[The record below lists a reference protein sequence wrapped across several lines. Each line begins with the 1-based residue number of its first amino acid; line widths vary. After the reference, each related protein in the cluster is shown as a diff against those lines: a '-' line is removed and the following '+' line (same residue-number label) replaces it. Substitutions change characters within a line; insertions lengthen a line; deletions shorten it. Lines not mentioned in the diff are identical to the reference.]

1 MHGSLRIL
9 ALWMTVVPG
18 IFGHAHHDDLAKLRA
33 KFAQATKP
41 VDKGKLMVRLG
52 RAEFDQIE
60 KQVSDNNLSA
70 AAGSLR
76 EYQEQADSVGKAL
89 DGLGVDA
96 EKHSAGFLQLQISVR
111 EALGRLN
118 NIVVGLT
125 ADEQK
130 PFVDAREDLDAL
142 NRHLLGELF
151 PSRSH

>member
-1 MHGSLRIL
+1 MHGLRIL
-9 ALWMTVVPG
+9 ALWITVVPG
-18 IFGHAHHDDLAKLRA
+18 IFGHTHHEDLTKLRA

-60 KQVSDNNLSA
+60 TQVANNNLSA
-70 AAGSLR
+70 AADSLH
-76 EYQEQADSVGKAL
+76 EYQQQADSVGKAL
-89 DGLGVDA
+89 DATGVDA

-125 ADEQK
+125 SDEQK
-130 PFVDAREDLDAL
+130 PFLDARQDLDTL
-142 NRHLLGELF
+142 NRHLLSELF
-151 PSRSH
+151 PSQSR